1 MKQQLTYNE
10 TIVSFLLDE
19 SGSMSSVQEETVEG
33 IRDYIKELKT
43 DPSPTI
49 MRLQKFNSEHFS
61 VSYDFEDIN
70 QVTEMTYDEYSPN
83 GLTPLLDSVGRTIEE
98 TSNYIETNC
107 ADKPNVII
115 TIMTDGFENA
125 SSDYSHS
132 KIKKMIAEK
141 QNLGWEFT
149 YMGANHDSWAVASH
163 FGLPRANVNNYAY
176 ANPKEALL
184 KNAELLID
192 IKRKMREGRN

>member
-1 MKQQLTYNE
+1 MNKQLTYNK

-49 MRLQKFNSEHFS
+49 MRLQKFNSLHFS
-61 VSYDFEDIN
+61 VAYDFEDIN
-70 QVTEMTYDEYSPN
+70 EVTEMQYHEYLPN

-107 ADKPNVII
+107 VDQPKVII
-115 TIMTDGFENA
+115 TIMTDGFENS
-125 SSDYSHS
+125 SSDYSVS
-132 KIKKMIAEK
+132 KVKKMISEK
-141 QNLGWEFT
+141 QNLGWQFT
-149 YMGANHDSWAVASH
+149 YMGANHDSWTVASQ
-163 FGLPRANVNNYAY
+163 FGLPRANVNDYAY
-176 ANPKEALL
+176 SNPKEALL
-184 KNAELLID
+184 KNAELVID
-192 IKRKMREGRN
+192 IKRKMREGRI